1 MASVRPADQPV
12 TVPPADE
19 RALAQ
24 LAAEGFGDLFHERQH
39 RACALVE
46 RYALDLACTIAR
58 ALDLPARLV
67 TPQRPE
73 ALMTACGFVPAFA
86 APLRWLLDVLA
97 MRGVLAVGPDGY
109 RQAAALPAVAL
120 DAVRAA
126 GLAAD
131 PSYEPAYALLD
142 EAAALYPRVARG
154 EVVAERALFLRARL
168 WQAYFSNANRYYA
181 LSNRVVARAAA
192 ARLADAGGGAVL
204 EVGAGLGSA
213 TEALFEALAARG
225 ATALVERYLLTEPV
239 PFFRRRAEQ
248 ALAARWPEAPIVS
261 ATLDLNGPWAE
272 QDGVTAGA
280 FALVWGV
287 NVFHLARDL
296 DAVLAAARAA
306 LRPDGWLVVGEG
318 LRPTPLEPVA
328 AELPFRLLAS
338 FADVALDPERR
349 PTPGFLTA
357 AAWRAALERAGLAAV
372 HFVPDAERLQAFC
385 PVFLAAAACGRR
397 RAT

>member
-1 MASVRPADQPV
+1 M
-12 TVPPADE
+12 
-19 RALAQ
+19 
-24 LAAEGFGDLFHERQH
+24 
-39 RACALVE
+39 E

-204 EVGAGLGSA
+204 EVGPASA
-213 TEALFEALAARG
+213 APPRPCSK
-225 ATALVERYLLTEPV
+225 RS
-239 PFFRRRAEQ
+239 RRAAPRRWSSAITSPSQ
-248 ALAARWPEAPIVS
+248 SPSSAVARSRRSLRA
-261 ATLDLNGPWAE
+261 GP
-272 QDGVTAGA
+272 
-280 FALVWGV
+280 
-287 NVFHLARDL
+287 
-296 DAVLAAARAA
+296 
-306 LRPDGWLVVGEG
+306 
-318 LRPTPLEPVA
+318 
-328 AELPFRLLAS
+328 
-338 FADVALDPERR
+338 RR
-349 PTPGFLTA
+349 PS
-357 AAWRAALERAGLAAV
+357 
-372 HFVPDAERLQAFC
+372 
-385 PVFLAAAACGRR
+385 
-397 RAT
+397 